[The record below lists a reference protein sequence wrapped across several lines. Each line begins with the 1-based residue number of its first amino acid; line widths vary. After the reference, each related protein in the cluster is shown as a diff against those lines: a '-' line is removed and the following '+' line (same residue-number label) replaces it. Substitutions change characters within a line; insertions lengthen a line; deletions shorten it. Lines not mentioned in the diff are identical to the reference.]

1 MSHAASTPSPAEP
14 ADLPWDEALAQIA
27 RASRVLLLAH
37 RAPDADALGS
47 ALALGLALE
56 SRGYEVQVSFGDD
69 PFLIPRALTSLPGQH
84 LIVPP
89 SQTMAAPDLVVSLD
103 ASSIERLGV
112 VADRIRRVPLVVLD
126 HHPSNPGFGQINLID
141 PAAEA
146 TAVLVLD
153 LLDRMGVDLTVS
165 IAHALYAGLITDTG
179 SFRYGA
185 TTPSTHAHAARLL
198 ATGIQHDAIARTMF
212 DDEPFA
218 VMRLMGQALAAMT
231 LERHALGGRGVA
243 WTAIDAQ
250 MRGSVGVSVVEL
262 ERIIDL
268 VRTTSEAEVAIAYKQ
283 DDDGAWRVSAR
294 SRGGVDVGCAMV
306 SLGGGGHAMA
316 AGVTLEGTREAV
328 HAQVCQALE
337 RVLT

>member
-1 MSHAASTPSPAEP
+1 MSHAASTPSS
-14 ADLPWDEALAQIA
+14 ADLPWDEALAQIT
-27 RASRVLLLAH
+27 RASRVVLLAH

-56 SRGYEVQVSFGDD
+56 SRGCDVQVSFGDD
-69 PFLIPRALTSLPGQH
+69 PFVVPRALTSLPGQH

-89 SQTMAAPDLVVSLD
+89 SQVMATPDLVVSLD
-103 ASSIERLGV
+103 ASSMERLGV
-112 VADRIRRVPLVVLD
+112 VADRIQQAPLIVLD

-153 LLDRMGVDLTVS
+153 LLDRMGVDLTAS
-165 IAHALYAGLITDTG
+165 MAHALYAGLITDTG
-179 SFRYGA
+179 SFRYSA
-185 TTPSTHAHAARLL
+185 TTPGTHARAARLL
-198 ATGIQHDAIARTMF
+198 ATGIRHDAIARTMF

-218 VMRLMGQALAAMT
+218 VMRLMGHALADMT
-231 LERHALGGRGVA
+231 LDRHALGGRGIA

-283 DDDGAWRVSAR
+283 DDDGSWRVSTR
-294 SRGGVDVGCAMV
+294 SRGAVDVGRAMT
-306 SLGGGGHAMA
+306 SLGGGGHGMA
-316 AGVTLEGTREAV
+316 AGVTLSGTRDAV
-328 HAQVCQALE
+328 HAQVLDALE